1 MIVEKKLNN
10 FKFQSHRSV
19 LMAFLCLTLFSS
31 CAESKNSLK
40 AQFKND
46 DSYFMALKALEQNEQ
61 KSAIRLFS
69 KSAEKSNPKIARL
82 AAEKLTT
89 LGNVSERNHAAKIL
103 VKKYGDEDALLT
115 ASEVFYSQGEF
126 SRIISLTDRISLTT
140 SPNRLVVLRLNSLL
154 KRKDERLKNELFNWF
169 TTRPVTESHES
180 FYSDY
185 LKSLNPVEN
194 NLNSSRTTELP
205 PDIQIMNYRILI
217 FKKNY
222 RTAFNETKNIFE
234 LYKLKGTN
242 PHYQLLSD
250 IGKAALYGTGDFTK
264 TARDFENLANSYVLA
279 AGKIQSQEEASQ
291 VYELAYC
298 AYFYAAR
305 LYDRAG
311 RFQEKVVQRFKSAL
325 DCTQDT
331 ERFDNALWYLLNMQ
345 LRMSTDDIIVT
356 LKKYSSK
363 ISNKEW
369 FDDFFDNFSVLL
381 LSHEKW
387 QDFYDVWKLIDTCA
401 SEETACK
408 FAYISGR
415 ILEEGYGETNG
426 KPKTKEAVAAFT
438 RVLSGNA
445 DTYYK
450 VCALERLNI
459 VDPTYVKDV
468 LCSGGPEKTVN
479 EDENA
484 RILLTGYAAYGF
496 PQLIYEQWLK
506 DRKNLS
512 IETNIQVCRFLND
525 CGNFDNNYS
534 VQSLRVAS
542 RTKRMWSGKIPYELL
557 ELNFPRFYSNF
568 VQKACQENNLKE
580 SLLYALIRSESF
592 FDAKAGSSAG
602 AKGLTQLMSATANDE
617 ARKLKLRPDF
627 DIFDPETN
635 ITLGSHYYAGLI
647 ERTEG
652 KSELLALFAYNA
664 GLTNVRR
671 WKRPAK
677 MSMDIYLETLPFQE
691 TREYGRKLV
700 GAGAMYA
707 FLYEGIT
714 PAETVHSLMR

>member
-1 MIVEKKLNN
+1 
-10 FKFQSHRSV
+10 
-19 LMAFLCLTLFSS
+19 MAFLCLMLFSS
-31 CAESKNSLK
+31 CAQAKNSLK

-46 DSYFMALKALEQNEQ
+46 DFYFMALKSLEQNDQ
-61 KSAIRLFS
+61 KTAIRLFS

-103 VKKYGDEDALLT
+103 TKKYGDENSILT

-126 SRIISLTDRISLTT
+126 SRIISVTDKISLTD

-154 KRKDERLKNELFNWF
+154 KRKDERLKSELFNWF
-169 TTRPVTESHES
+169 TTRSITETHES
-180 FYSDY
+180 FYCEY
-185 LKSLNPVEN
+185 LKSLNPIEN
-194 NLNSSRTTELP
+194 NLNSSKTTELP
-205 PDIQIMNYRILI
+205 SDIQIMNYRILI

-222 RTAFNETKNIFE
+222 RTAFNETKNILE
-234 LYKLKGTN
+234 LYKKENKN
-242 PHYQLLSD
+242 PHYQILSD
-250 IGKAALYGTGDFTK
+250 IGKAALYGTDDFTK
-264 TARDFENLANSYVLA
+264 SARDFENLANSYVLTA
-279 AGKIQSQEEASQ
+279 RKIQSEQEAQ
-291 VYELAYC
+291 PIYELAYC
-298 AYFYAAR
+298 AYFYASR

-311 RFQEKVVQRFKSAL
+311 RFQDKVVQRFKSAL
-325 DCTQDT
+325 DCTKDA

-356 LKKYSSK
+356 LKKYASK

-387 QDFYDVWKLIDTCA
+387 QDFYDMWKLIDSCA

-426 KPKTKEAVAAFT
+426 KPKTKEAVSAFT

-468 LCSGGPEKTVN
+468 LCSGGQEKTVK

-484 RILLTGYAAYGF
+484 KILLTGYAAYGF

-525 CGNFDNNYS
+525 CGNFNNTYS
-534 VQSLRVAS
+534 VQSLRVAD

-557 ELNFPRFYSNF
+557 ELNFPRFYSTF
-568 VQKACQENNLKE
+568 VQKACKENNLKE

-602 AKGLTQLMSATANDE
+602 AKGLTQLMSATAGDE
-617 ARKLKLRPDF
+617 ARKLKLSPDF

-635 ITLGSHYYAGLI
+635 IMLGSHYYAGLI

-700 GAGAMYA
+700 GAAAMYA
-707 FLYEGIT
+707 FLYEGTT
-714 PAETVHSLMR
+714 PAETVRSLMK